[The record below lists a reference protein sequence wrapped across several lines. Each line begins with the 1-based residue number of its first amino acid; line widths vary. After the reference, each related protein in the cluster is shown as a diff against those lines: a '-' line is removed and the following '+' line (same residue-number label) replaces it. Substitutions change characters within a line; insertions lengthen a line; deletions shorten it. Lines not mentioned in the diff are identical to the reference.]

1 MEEDW
6 DLEAK
11 ARTEPAFNL
20 QYSTPPQHRPKQSYL
35 KYLKTV
41 HGGEMAAK
49 ARSELNY
56 LRSMKGIFTNGGSSF
71 CARQFTRWRILQKT
85 FLNTTI
91 TLTLCG
97 EYLEIPVNYKGFGTF
112 QGLLAFLSVLLL

>member
-1 MEEDW
+1 MLQYPHFTPPLPLENSAESEIMEEDW

-56 LRSMKGIFTNGGSSF
+56 LKVDERNFHQWREQSLRKAIHKMENPPENLLKHHHYINSMRGIS
-71 CARQFTRWRILQKT
+71 
-85 FLNTTI
+85 
-91 TLTLCG
+91 
-97 EYLEIPVNYKGFGTF
+97 
-112 QGLLAFLSVLLL
+112 